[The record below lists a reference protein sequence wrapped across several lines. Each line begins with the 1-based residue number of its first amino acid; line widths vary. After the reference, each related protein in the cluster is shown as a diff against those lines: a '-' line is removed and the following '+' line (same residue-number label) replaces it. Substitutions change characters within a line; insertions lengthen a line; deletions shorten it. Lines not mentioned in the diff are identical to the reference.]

1 MARRRHARERA
12 GAHARTCGRFDRAC
26 TLIQNFVYRPLMAE
40 KALFWVGSSLAD
52 TRAFPVEAR
61 QRAGYELYLV
71 QQGQEPS
78 DWKPMP
84 AVGAGVREI
93 RIHSEGEYRVFYVA
107 SFAEGIYVLHS
118 FPKKTQRT
126 RQADI
131 ELGRARYA
139 DVVRARKRR

>member
-1 MARRRHARERA
+1 
-12 GAHARTCGRFDRAC
+12 
-26 TLIQNFVYRPLMAE
+26 MAE

-52 TRAFPVEAR
+52 TRAFPAEAR

-71 QQGQEPS
+71 QQGQEPD

-107 SFAEGIYVLHS
+107 SFAEGVYVLHS
-118 FPKKTQRT
+118 FQKKTQRT

-139 DVVRARKRR
+139 DVVRARTRR